1 MTPKRIGKYAR
12 LEIERRYL
20 LHKLPDDMNED
31 SSCWQIID
39 RYFPSTRLRLRS
51 MESITGDEVIYKLT
65 QKYRSEIQEAYET
78 TITNIYLTHAE
89 YALFEPLDARV
100 IKKKR
105 FPYRTFKHK
114 FSIDVF
120 EDRHQGLILAAI
132 EFENKSECDEMDL
145 PSFSFKDVTYD
156 DFFSGGNLVFM
167 TQEDFR
173 VGLAQYIDL

>member
-1 MTPKRIGKYAR
+1 MTQKRIGKYAC

-20 LHKLPDDMNED
+20 LNKLPDDMNED

-51 MESITGDEVIYKLT
+51 MKSITGNEVIYKLT
-65 QKYRSEIQEAYET
+65 QKYRSKNQEAYET
-78 TITNIYLTHAE
+78 TITNIYLSHAE
-89 YALFEPLDARV
+89 YTLFEPLDARV

-105 FPYRTFKHK
+105 FPYITLNHK

-120 EDRHQGLILAAI
+120 EERHQGLILAAI

-145 PSFSFKDVTYD
+145 PSFAIKDVTYD
-156 DFFSGGNLVFM
+156 DFFSGGNLAFM
-167 TQEDFR
+167 TQEEFR
-173 VGLAQYIDL
+173 EGLAQYIDL